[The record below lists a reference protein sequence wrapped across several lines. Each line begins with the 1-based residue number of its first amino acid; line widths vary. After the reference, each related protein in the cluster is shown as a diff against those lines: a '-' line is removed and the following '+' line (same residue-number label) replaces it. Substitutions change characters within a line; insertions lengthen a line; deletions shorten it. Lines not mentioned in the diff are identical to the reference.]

1 MSPLSFK
8 KDVIYLH
15 VELYETHRWKLY
27 VLHVYRREFR
37 NAKLEILLFFF
48 FLVNS

>member
-27 VLHVYRREFR
+27 VLHVYRCEFR

-48 FLVNS
+48 FGK